1 LAFNLYCIH
10 GIFVW
15 PNLIIRYTESFSC
28 RTNASSTSGVFN
40 LFLIM
45 NLFLFRILYYTW
57 MWLAV
62 VGDVSQVWLTLVFSC
77 VKCAS
82 LWVDSIIVVL
92 VVILELNGYCENHVQ
107 IRDKSRNLISGVKII
122 SQEKYKLLFV
132 INVIITILFYTKL
145 LFLIS

>member
-1 LAFNLYCIH
+1 
-10 GIFVW
+10 
-15 PNLIIRYTESFSC
+15 
-28 RTNASSTSGVFN
+28 
-40 LFLIM
+40 
-45 NLFLFRILYYTW
+45 
-57 MWLAV
+57 
-62 VGDVSQVWLTLVFSC
+62 VFSC